1 MGSALPPACTTADSG
16 ATGTL
21 MMPWAVLTTSSK
33 RLNLDVVEERRALR
47 CEDPGE
53 LAEPL
58 ALVPGRE
65 LGVGKGLV
73 SLSGG
78 LPCGAV
84 DGIDV

>member
-1 MGSALPPACTTADSG
+1 
-16 ATGTL
+16 

-33 RLNLDVVEERRALR
+33 RLKVDVLEERRALR

-58 ALVPGRE
+58 ALASRRGSE
-65 LGVGKGLV
+65 LERGTELV

-78 LPCGAV
+78 PPRGAV
-84 DGIDV
+84 DGLDI